1 MKLKQSLR
9 SVFRNEEGLYDLSTT
24 DMDKTIEF
32 AKGDF
37 KRFQKGGSPRYDDF
51 DNYQSYGMAANIQP
65 EYAVGAAGT
74 GKTGINYARIP
85 QSTAKKIGYTGPVE
99 TLGDRYSSYGAYAK
113 SEEGMLNIK
122 PEYGPFPTPAREP
135 SVWERLKTGAEDL
148 FSRETVEKAIG
159 NILKKHK
166 EKMGKGGAPDPYEN
180 MKKFRDSTV
189 RARGSAGAQ
198 FRKGQ
203 ANSPIT
209 KDFASAFNPNVSPSL
224 AKFLMANMG
233 TQGVATKGLPSYTST
248 ISVRRPKYTS
258 GAVTPQEV
266 NFRLPTRSA

>member
-1 MKLKQSLR
+1 MSLKSSLR
-9 SVFRNEEGLYDLSTT
+9 RVFANEEGLYDLSTT

-51 DNYQSYGMAANIQP
+51 DNYQSYGMATLDKAKLSADLKAGNFSLDPGLPQYTVP
-65 EYAVGAAGT
+65 TRYDSYQGYAT
-74 GKTGINYARIP
+74 SK
-85 QSTAKKIGYTGPVE
+85 
-99 TLGDRYSSYGAYAK
+99 
-113 SEEGMLNIK
+113 EGMLNIK

-135 SVWERLKTGAEDL
+135 SVWERFKTGAEDL

-166 EKMGKGGAPDPYEN
+166 EKMDKGGAPDPFEN

-189 RARGSAGAQ
+189 RARATAGAQ

-209 KDFASAFNPNVSPSL
+209 KDFANAFNPNVSPSL

-258 GAVTPQEV
+258 GAITPQEV